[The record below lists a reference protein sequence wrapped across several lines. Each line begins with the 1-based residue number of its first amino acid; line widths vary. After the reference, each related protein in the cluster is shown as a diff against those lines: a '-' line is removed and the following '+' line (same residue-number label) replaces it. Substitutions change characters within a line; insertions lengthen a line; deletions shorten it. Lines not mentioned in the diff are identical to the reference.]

1 MLKETA
7 STKNIKY
14 ESNESA
20 SSKEKIE
27 ERENEDLNLK
37 RSRFIVKSRITS
49 RNANTLFLL
58 LRIFLEIVV
67 VVMKWTIMFLLFG
80 SSSGFTQQKFAIEPQ
95 DQVRSFFYV

>member
-1 MLKETA
+1 MLKETD

-27 ERENEDLNLK
+27 GRENDLNLK

-80 SSSGFTQQKFAIEPQ
+80 SSSGFMQQKFAIEPQ

>member
-1 MLKETA
+1 MLKETD

-14 ESNESA
+14 ESNESD
-20 SSKEKIE
+20 SSREKIE
-27 ERENEDLNLK
+27 EREDADLNLK
-37 RSRFIVKSRITS
+37 SRFIVKSRITS

-58 LRIFLEIVV
+58 LRIFLKIGV

-95 DQVRSFFYV
+95 DQVRSFFV